1 MFDLPVNLKKA
12 GFYKINPET
21 LGKGWFEI
29 GPIRPPSE
37 GKDCSLLIRVI
48 RNCPWN
54 RCEFCRTYKSER
66 FSYRNAEEIIGDINV
81 VKSIAEEIKKASWAI
96 GFGGKI
102 DENVITVLINSNP
115 EIYHNYSDN
124 LEIRQQKLNSLIS
137 VANWLSSGGRTIFL
151 QDADAP
157 QMRTPGL
164 LEVLSCLKSNFPEVE
179 RITSYARSKTMAR
192 KTAEEIQQLRQAG
205 LTRLHIGLE
214 SGSDE
219 VLKEMKKGVS
229 GEEHITAG
237 KKVKA
242 AGISLSEY
250 YMPGLG
256 GRKYSEKHALESAYV
271 LNEINPDF
279 IRIRSLVPRQ
289 GSPLHERV
297 QTGEFEVLSEDEI
310 ISEIGLFVENLK
322 CSSYLASD
330 QMCNLLWEVEGQLPI
345 DKPAIIKIIN
355 NYLQKP
361 LWERLRMQLERRLY
375 SYLAITGHLNENLN
389 LMVKEA
395 NMAISTRAPDA
406 QQKVE
411 ALLAAVKPAFI

>member
-1 MFDLPVNLKKA
+1 MFGLPVNHKTA
-12 GFYKINPET
+12 GFYKINPEA
-21 LGKGWFEI
+21 LGKGWFEL

-54 RCEFCRTYKSER
+54 RCEFCRTYKGER
-66 FSYRNAEEIIGDINV
+66 FSYRSAEEIIDDINI

-102 DENVITVLINSNP
+102 NEKVITVLIDSNP
-115 EIYHNYSDN
+115 EIYHNYNDG

-137 VANWLSSGGRTIFL
+137 VANWLSSGGRTVFL

-164 LEVLSCLKSNFPEVE
+164 LEVLKYLKDNFPDVE
-179 RITSYARSKTMAR
+179 RITSYTRSKTMVR
-192 KTAEEIQQLRQAG
+192 KTAEELQQLQQAG

-214 SGSDE
+214 SGCDE

-229 GEEHITAG
+229 GEEHIIAG
-237 KKVKA
+237 KKIRE

-256 GRKYSEKHALESAYV
+256 GRKYSEKHAIDSAYV

-297 QTGEFEVLSEDEI
+297 QTGEFELLSEDEV

-330 QMCNLLWEVEGQLPI
+330 QMCNLLWEIEGQLPK
-345 DKPAIIKIIN
+345 DKPTIIKIIN

-361 LWERLRMQLERRLY
+361 LWERLKMQLERRLY
-375 SYLAITGHLNENLN
+375 SYLAICGHLNENFN
-389 LMVKEA
+389 FMIKEA
-395 NMAISTRAPDA
+395 NTAINTNAPDA
-406 QQKVE
+406 QQKVDV
-411 ALLAAVKPAFI
+411 LLAAVKPAFI